1 MCGRYL
7 LQWRGPPTV
16 DEHVAVLNEG
26 SVKLVFPSAVFG
38 AKNTPVATPILK
50 GDLIM
55 CDYSL
60 MGVPNRLA
68 NEGDDL
74 VVHRFSTGTIGL
86 VPARTSSSSGT
97 TPQLGYRA
105 IWKAIKDFFRDAEP
119 NQAVAVCVPPGAR
132 LLVRDMPEDV
142 QRFAKSGPAEIVTF
156 TQLSAAAN
164 AHRDA
169 IRLDNGS
176 EILLQRLHEGQR
188 VRVLRLTIAEVED
201 MPVLKTAGVR

>member
-1 MCGRYL
+1 
-7 LQWRGPPTV
+7 
-16 DEHVAVLNEG
+16 
-26 SVKLVFPSAVFG
+26 
-38 AKNTPVATPILK
+38 
-50 GDLIM
+50 M

-86 VPARTSSSSGT
+86 VPARASASTKTLPS
-97 TPQLGYRA
+97 LGYRA
-105 IWKAIKDFFRDAEP
+105 IWEAVKDFFRDAEP

-142 QRFAKSGPAEIVTF
+142 QRFCKSGPAEIVTF
-156 TQLSAAAN
+156 TQLTAAAN

-169 IRLDNGS
+169 IRLDNGT
-176 EILLQRLHEGQR
+176 EMLLQRLHEGQR
-188 VRVLRLTIAEVED
+188 VRVLRLSVAEVED
-201 MPVLKTAGVR
+201 TPVLKTAGVR

>member
-1 MCGRYL
+1 
-7 LQWRGPPTV
+7 
-16 DEHVAVLNEG
+16 
-26 SVKLVFPSAVFG
+26 
-38 AKNTPVATPILK
+38 
-50 GDLIM
+50 M

-86 VPARTSSSSGT
+86 IPARPSSSPSAS
-97 TPQLGYRA
+97 PQLGYRA
-105 IWKAIKDFFRDAEP
+105 VWEAIKDLFRDAEP
-119 NQAVAVCVPPGAR
+119 NQAIAVCVPPGAR
-132 LLVRDMPEDV
+132 LLVRDMSEDV

-169 IRLDNGS
+169 IRLDNGA

-188 VRVLRLTIAEVED
+188 VRVLRLTIAEVDEV
-201 MPVLKTAGVR
+201 PVLKTAGVR

>member
-1 MCGRYL
+1 
-7 LQWRGPPTV
+7 
-16 DEHVAVLNEG
+16 
-26 SVKLVFPSAVFG
+26 
-38 AKNTPVATPILK
+38 
-50 GDLIM
+50 M

-86 VPARTSSSSGT
+86 IASRVGSTPKTA
-97 TPQLGYRA
+97 PQLGYRA
-105 IWKAIKDFFRDAEP
+105 IWEAVKDFFRDAEP
-119 NQAVAVCVPPGAR
+119 NQAVAVCIPPGAR

-142 QRFAKSGPAEIVTF
+142 QRFCKAGPTEIVTF
-156 TQLSAAAN
+156 TQLTAAAN

-169 IRLDNGS
+169 VRLDSGT

-188 VRVLRLTIAEVED
+188 VRVLRLTVAEAD
-201 MPVLKTAGVR
+201 DAPVLKAAGVR